1 MTGAGETL
9 GSLYLLR
16 RLYIWIKTRVRI
28 LQLQNTASVLNDV
41 HAALAPSAD
50 TLSAVRSRRSQ
61 VLSEAT
67 DYPGT
72 LRTYRSGSIAHRTAN
87 QDTDADCGV
96 VLDRRLYPK
105 LGPDGA
111 REGPNQVVEDVREF
125 LRNRLKEDHKEI
137 RFRVTKRAIKVSFD
151 ELLDDESDPS
161 VDLIVALTR
170 KGQGLWIPNNEAR
183 SWDASDPEYH
193 TKVLTADPAGRRRVR
208 AKVIRLAKGWNTQY
222 TKPGLCS
229 FNIEALA
236 LACINEGHGVPDGLA
251 ELFRFSARELKKS
264 QTPDPAGVS
273 KPIKL
278 LEDRDIVV
286 SRLQR
291 ADELLRQALGNDDDE
306 TNVQEAMAGLY
317 WKYVDPPAGS
327 NSKDAFASALRGGA
341 SGLGVSA
348 GRLSLGNSGPTSLKP
363 TRSFGS

>member
-1 MTGAGETL
+1 M
-9 GSLYLLR
+9 
-16 RLYIWIKTRVRI
+16 
-28 LQLQNTASVLNDV
+28 
-41 HAALAPSAD
+41 
-50 TLSAVRSRRSQ
+50 
-61 VLSEAT
+61 
-67 DYPGT
+67 
-72 LRTYRSGSIAHRTAN
+72 SGSIAHRTAN

-96 VLDRRLYPK
+96 VLDRRSYSN
-105 LGPDGA
+105 LGPDGGGEA
-111 REGPNQVVEDVREF
+111 PNQVVEDVREF
-125 LRNRLKEDHKEI
+125 LRDRLKEEHPGI

-151 ELLDDESDPS
+151 EPLDDESDPS

-183 SWDASDPEYH
+183 GWDASDPEYH

-251 ELFRFSARELKKS
+251 ELFRFSASDLKKHF
-264 QTPDPAGVS
+264 TPDPAGVS

-278 LEDRDIVV
+278 LEDRKIVV
-286 SRLQR
+286 GRLER
-291 ADELLRQALGNDDDE
+291 AAKLMMDALDNDDDE
-306 TNVQEAMAGLY
+306 TNVQEAMASLY
-317 WKYVDPPAGS
+317 WKYVIPPAGS
-327 NSKDAFASALRGGA
+327 NSKEAFASALRSGS
-341 SGLGVSA
+341 SGLGVAA
-348 GRLSLGNSGPTSLKP
+348 GELKLGKSGPTSLKP